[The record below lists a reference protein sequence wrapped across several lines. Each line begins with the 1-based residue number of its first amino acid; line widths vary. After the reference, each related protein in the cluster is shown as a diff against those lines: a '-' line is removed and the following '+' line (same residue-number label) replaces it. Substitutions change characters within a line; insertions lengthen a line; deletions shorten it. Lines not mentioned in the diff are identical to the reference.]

1 MARQWAAVQNRI
13 ERLADRRHPH
23 PAMKR
28 SPSDSQ
34 RRRTPTENTSFA
46 RSGPTGTSTRGAPSS
61 RDLMQRRS
69 KETSRMSTYSR
80 AAGRARL
87 RAVPPDNQSVPA
99 IDPVRAIDPMHAMHS
114 ALGDVRDEE
123 VLVIGPHGLETMC
136 DLLHRGARSVMLL
149 RMDVRPDAQSA
160 SLVVVPDAPSIEW
173 LACVLGHARRAL
185 LPAGRI
191 VLRVALVGRQ
201 MAAQISRMLR
211 VHGYTAIATREL
223 GDQLLLRAER
233 PGFGRQLHA

>member
-1 MARQWAAVQNRI
+1 
-13 ERLADRRHPH
+13 
-23 PAMKR
+23 
-28 SPSDSQ
+28 
-34 RRRTPTENTSFA
+34 
-46 RSGPTGTSTRGAPSS
+46 
-61 RDLMQRRS
+61 
-69 KETSRMSTYSR
+69 MSTYSR

-160 SLVVVPDAPSIEW
+160 SLVVVPEAPLKAKLPPPSKNATA
-173 LACVLGHARRAL
+173 ACFSRSFSKT
-185 LPAGRI
+185 PA
-191 VLRVALVGRQ
+191 
-201 MAAQISRMLR
+201 
-211 VHGYTAIATREL
+211 T
-223 GDQLLLRAER
+223 
-233 PGFGRQLHA
+233 